1 MKAKVAQVSA
11 IDFEA
16 TSSTM
21 ERLNEDLKRAA
32 LASEAKLEK
41 FTEYL
46 MSKICKRRDQVKES
60 I

>member
-1 MKAKVAQVSA
+1 LNAKLAQVEA

-16 TSSTM
+16 TSITM
-21 ERLNEDLKRAA
+21 EKLKEDLRRAA
-32 LASEAKLEK
+32 LASEVKLEK

-46 MSKICKRRDQVKES
+46 MSKICKRRDQVRES